1 MGFAYWAAFLL
12 VLEPGNVLRAHHGG
26 HQLAFSHEAVR
37 ITGAALLGT
46 LAMPAVL
53 FLTRRFPLRGRL
65 RLRNTFVHA
74 VCAVAMALGLIVVSC
89 FLAAWGFEG
98 RASPSV
104 SAVLD
109 QLWGNWLLLA
119 FGIAALT
126 AIAHLVVNPAQ
137 APGSAPR
144 TTLVRGRIAVRA
156 RGRLTYVDWSNVDW
170 IETQGNYLALR
181 VGGACHLV
189 RATAAGIA
197 QELDAAEFVRVHRR
211 AIVAVSRVRT
221 LRALP
226 NGDAI
231 LTLAGGQ
238 EVRVSRRYRA
248 ALMQAWRASVATQIA
263 DPKADIGCDSKGSS
277 PAG

>member
-26 HQLAFSHEAVR
+26 HQLTFSHEAVR

-46 LAMPAVL
+46 LATPLVL
-53 FLTRRFPLRGRL
+53 FLTRRFPMRGLR

-74 VCAVAMALGLIVVSC
+74 VCAVAMAFSLIVVSC

-98 RASPSV
+98 RTSPSV
-104 SAVLD
+104 SALRD

-119 FGIAALT
+119 FAIAALS

-137 APGSAPR
+137 ALGSAR
-144 TTLVRGRIAVRA
+144 RSSLVERRIGVRS
-156 RGRLTYVDWSNVDW
+156 RGRLTYVDWSSVDW
-170 IETQGNYLALR
+170 IETQGNYLALH

-248 ALMQAWRASVATQIA
+248 ALVKAWRASLPCS
-263 DPKADIGCDSKGSS
+263 DR
-277 PAG
+277 PA